1 LLIYVRALFKFSAN
15 RFQLTPFC
23 NCLFWNC
30 YFISNSS
37 VSKCFLSILVYV
49 SVFFHQ
55 ILSILSNLFNSFVN
69 LSLPFDIE
77 VYLFFRLN
85 YIFLCSCSFL
95 AILSFFHLVIFLSVC
110 LLSLSIFLLPRNNKI
125 VKGGWGLEHEH
136 RCKSCERKLPFIS
149 LTTDGELER
158 KKLDLSEWEFKFFC
172 VLLFWISYRLRQL
185 FEMCLLVNPNVLSK
199 LVVHFILWIGSTW
212 KRYYYLFIILVKP
225 VKRLY
230 RNRKHLEI
238 SKLFS
243 GWKWHCF

>member
-1 LLIYVRALFKFSAN
+1 VLLSLCHTFSFLSLTTFERVFILLLPSNSMSITFVCYVLSGLCFSS
-15 RFQLTPFC
+15 FQLTQFC
-23 NCLFWNC
+23 NIYFWKNC
-30 YFISNSS
+30 FYFILNSS

-49 SVFFHQ
+49 SVFFHR
-55 ILSILSNLFNSFVN
+55 ILSILSYLFNSFVN

-110 LLSLSIFLLPRNNKI
+110 LLSLSIFLIPRNNKI

-158 KKLDLSEWEFKFFC
+158 KKLDLFEWEFKFFAFYC
-172 VLLFWISYRLRQL
+172 S
-185 FEMCLLVNPNVLSK
+185 E
-199 LVVHFILWIGSTW
+199 
-212 KRYYYLFIILVKP
+212 
-225 VKRLY
+225 
-230 RNRKHLEI
+230 
-238 SKLFS
+238 
-243 GWKWHCF
+243 